1 MQRAKRGEFE
11 ILDKNSPTMVQTSHL
26 KTYVSFFSLFVIKKT
41 ECEKIIL
48 KKNMTIEANC
58 MKRHCSLSKA

>member
-1 MQRAKRGEFE
+1 MQHANRGEFE
-11 ILDKNSPTMVQTSHL
+11 IVDKNSPTMVQTSHL
-26 KTYVSFFSLFVIKKT
+26 KTYVSFFSLLVIKKT

-48 KKNMTIEANC
+48 KKNMTIEVNC